1 MKRHVLPEKREAGID
16 SMLKRAFSIFSRQNA
31 AKPRKA
37 AVPPAAAASKTQS
50 EAKLSATEIIQRAQ
64 EKVRDPKC
72 DALKPI
78 VWIDCEMTGL
88 DHHNDVIIEIC
99 CLITDKNL
107 NVIDERGYESV
118 IHASKERMDAMNEW
132 CVLHH
137 GQSGLTEKV
146 IKSNKTREQVEEELL
161 AYLDK
166 YMNKGVGI
174 LAGNSVHMDRLFMLK
189 DLPRVV
195 DHLTYRI
202 IDVSSVMEIAKRFNP
217 TVANGRPRKKAAHT
231 AREDIL
237 ESIQDLVYY
246 RGVYLKSPEETPQ
259 KAISDFLSS
268 PVWTGDADSCSK
280 DNTEPVAARHV
291 AKKRKMT

>member
-1 MKRHVLPEKREAGID
+1 MKQKAAAVATAATTTTMTKREAKGD
-16 SMLKRAFSIFSRQNA
+16 
-31 AKPRKA
+31 
-37 AVPPAAAASKTQS
+37 
-50 EAKLSATEIIQRAQ
+50 AKLSATEIIRRAQ

-88 DHHNDVIIEIC
+88 DHHNDIIIEIC
-99 CLITDKNL
+99 CLVTDKNL
-107 NVIDERGYESV
+107 NLIDEEGYESV
-118 IHASKERMDAMNEW
+118 IHASKETMDAMNEW

-137 GQSGLTEKV
+137 AQSGLTEKV
-146 IKSNKTREQVEEELL
+146 IKSTKTREQVEQELL

-166 YMNKGVGI
+166 YMNRGVGI

-189 DLPRVV
+189 DMPRVV

-217 TVANGRPRKKAAHT
+217 TVANGRPKKKGAHT

-246 RGVYLKSPEETPQ
+246 RGVYLKSPEEAN
-259 KAISDFLSS
+259 KAAVTSFLESSDWTGSTALSS
-268 PVWTGDADSCSK
+268 EQPADSCSK
-280 DNTEPVAARHV
+280 NNTDTVAPRHV
-291 AKKRKMT
+291 AKKRKI

>member
-1 MKRHVLPEKREAGID
+1 
-16 SMLKRAFSIFSRQNA
+16 MLKRAFSVFARQSA
-31 AKPRKA
+31 AKPTKQT
-37 AVPPAAAASKTQS
+37 VSNEP
-50 EAKLSATEIIQRAQ
+50 KLSASEIIQRAQ
-64 EKVRDPKC
+64 DKIQDPKS

-88 DHHNDVIIEIC
+88 DHQNDTIIEIC

-107 NVIDERGYESV
+107 NLIDPIGYESV
-118 IHASKERMDAMNEW
+118 IHESKEKMDKMSEW

-146 IKSNKTREQVEEELL
+146 INSKKSKEEVEDELL
-161 AYLDK
+161 KYLQK

-189 DLPRVV
+189 DMPKVV
-195 DHLTYRI
+195 DYLTYRI
-202 IDVSSVMEIAKRFNP
+202 IDVSSLMEIAKRFNP
-217 TVANGRPRKKAAHT
+217 VVASSRPRKKAAHT

-246 RGVYLKSPEETPQ
+246 RGVYLKSSEEAN
-259 KAISDFLSS
+259 KESIEGFLQSEAWS
-268 PVWTGDADSCSK
+268 ADSCCGH
-280 DNTEPVAARHV
+280 DTAAVAAV
-291 AKKRKMT
+291 AVKRPRTS

>member
-1 MKRHVLPEKREAGID
+1 
-16 SMLKRAFSIFSRQNA
+16 MLKRAFSIFSRQNA
-31 AKPRKA
+31 VKQK
-37 AVPPAAAASKTQS
+37 AAAAAAMTTTTTTTKQTDG
-50 EAKLSATEIIQRAQ
+50 KLSATEIIRRAQ
-64 EKVRDPKC
+64 EKVKDPKC

-88 DHHNDVIIEIC
+88 DHHNDTIIEIC
-99 CLITDKNL
+99 CLVTDKNL
-107 NVIDERGYESV
+107 NLIDEQGYESV
-118 IHASKERMDAMNEW
+118 IHASKETMDAMSEW

-146 IKSNKTREQVEEELL
+146 INSTKTREQVEQELL

-189 DLPRVV
+189 DMPRVV

-217 TVANGRPRKKAAHT
+217 TVANGRPKKKGAHT

-246 RGVYLKSPEETPQ
+246 RGVYLKSPAEAD
-259 KAISDFLSS
+259 KAAVAAFLESPAWTGTSASSKDQPADSS
-268 PVWTGDADSCSK
+268 PK
-280 DNTEPVAARHV
+280 DNTEPVAPRHV
-291 AKKRKMT
+291 AKKRKI